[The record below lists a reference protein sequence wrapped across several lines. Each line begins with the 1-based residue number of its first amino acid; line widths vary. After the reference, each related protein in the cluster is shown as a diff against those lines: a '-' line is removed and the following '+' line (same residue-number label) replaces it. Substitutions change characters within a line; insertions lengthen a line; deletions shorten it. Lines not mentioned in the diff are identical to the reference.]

1 MEENLVSNY
10 QLTKSRMDLLNLITF
25 YKAKRNWG
33 KMSECADKLVDVHK
47 DSYGMLYQIQALLEL
62 QENQKALE
70 IADELEDKKI
80 WGTELEVSWD
90 KMYIYQQMGEYDK
103 AIAAG
108 ERVLAGKATEDI
120 ILKLSN
126 LCALNGEEGKALQI
140 LLSSE
145 LRGVLTVPICQWI
158 SVYYLNNDNIQ
169 AWKYAE
175 KAIELSNRQPGIL
188 LWAIDIANRTGN
200 SDFTGQYLQEVMS
213 GEKANLVQAKSV
225 EEVLELLM
233 ERKKEAEEH
242 VQSLYS
248 GELISHLFVDVSKRN
263 YGEYFLGQWNSGP
276 FVPLEFGA
284 HYYGQEQMKELK
296 QGEIVLDYSSCLFL
310 YAVGALKDLLESMD
324 RVYVAGILF
333 GVLSEEIRKIPVAQE
348 DLVNAN
354 YRTVQKCEELKVEFV
369 VSQNPENPE
378 ELSLLDRTQVSRQ
391 KTALHYGAMW
401 ISEEGGADGIRDK
414 ELIAALY
421 RRGEISQETYDEY
434 IKRNC
439 ISGNREEV
447 IRELEKKLDL
457 EAPEKLYVDMDILEK
472 WDKHNLLKLIGR
484 KFRLMSAEESSHY
497 IRDQYH

>member
-1 MEENLVSNY
+1 M
-10 QLTKSRMDLLNLITF
+10 
-25 YKAKRNWG
+25 
-33 KMSECADKLVDVHK
+33 
-47 DSYGMLYQIQALLEL
+47 
-62 QENQKALE
+62 
-70 IADELEDKKI
+70 
-80 WGTELEVSWD
+80 
-90 KMYIYQQMGEYDK
+90 
-103 AIAAG
+103 
-108 ERVLAGKATEDI
+108 
-120 ILKLSN
+120 
-126 LCALNGEEGKALQI
+126 
-140 LLSSE
+140 
-145 LRGVLTVPICQWI
+145 
-158 SVYYLNNDNIQ
+158 
-169 AWKYAE
+169 
-175 KAIELSNRQPGIL
+175 
-188 LWAIDIANRTGN
+188 
-200 SDFTGQYLQEVMS
+200 
-213 GEKANLVQAKSV
+213 
-225 EEVLELLM
+225 
-233 ERKKEAEEH
+233 
-242 VQSLYS
+242 
-248 GELISHLFVDVSKRN
+248 ISHLFVDVSKRN

-484 KFRLMSAEESSHY
+484 KFQLMSAEESSHY
-497 IRDQYH
+497 IRDQYHEIQEKKTICRQLEELREILLQYKDKGKIAFFQMTEQNEDMTYTDMLASELRMVESKKLPLCVDDRILTSYSSVGESNIYNTFDLLKYLRWTHRISTEKYFEIYEKIIEHNIQYVLPDREYIYWTLENARTDDDGALNVLEKYIFDALSPKSFIQIDRVEHVNMPEKDYYIFYMHRDFPELIQKIWRSNMNLQKKYSASEWILKHFSPFAYQYGDYTGEAGKKESLSISVSYTHLTLPTILRV